1 MRIRPRHDGPPTFAL
16 VTGGGTAGHVQPAL
30 AVAEAL
36 VARGHEAATVRF
48 LGSRR
53 GMEGRLVPEAGFEVT
68 LLPGR
73 GIQRRLTLDN
83 LGAAC
88 GLAVAGV
95 LASALMIRRR
105 PRVVVTLGGYAGLPG
120 AAAAIL
126 LRVPLVVVSYDAVPG
141 ASNRLVARYA
151 RTCAVAYSGGS
162 LPNEVVTGAPVRSA
176 VLSADRT
183 ATGRLA
189 ARAALDVARRPA
201 AAGGGGRLARRPPP
215 QRGGPWPRQVVGVP
229 GRRDDLPR
237 RRRAEHRRPRTGRR
251 RARARPAACS
261 RGGPRLPS
269 RRLREADAGAA
280 CGQRPGCLPG
290 RRFDGGRA
298 GRHRDTERA
307 RTAARCSERPP
318 DPERRGVEPGRGCG
332 PARRRATARPSGSR
346 SSSSPCSPTPPVSS
360 PWQLPPLRSVIGTPP
375 TAWRSWSRPWQGRA
389 A

>member
-151 RTCAVAYSGGS
+151 RTCAVAFSGGS
-162 LPNEVVTGAPVRSA
+162 LPNQVVTGAPVRSA
-176 VLSADRT
+176 VLERRSHGDW
-183 ATGRLA
+183 ATRGPRRSRRRIRAGCCWRWRA
-189 ARAALDVARRPA
+189 ARSAPAASTRRP
-201 AAGGGGRLARRPPP
+201 LASP
-215 QRGGPWPRQVVGVP
+215 
-229 GRRDDLPR
+229 
-237 RRRAEHRRPRTGRR
+237 
-251 RARARPAACS
+251 S
-261 RGGPRLPS
+261 RG
-269 RRLREADAGAA
+269 
-280 CGQRPGCLPG
+280 RPG
-290 RRFDGGRA
+290 
-298 GRHRDTERA
+298 
-307 RTAARCSERPP
+307 
-318 DPERRGVEPGRGCG
+318 
-332 PARRRATARPSGSR
+332 AT
-346 SSSSPCSPTPPVSS
+346 
-360 PWQLPPLRSVIGTPP
+360 
-375 TAWRSWSRPWQGRA
+375 
-389 A
+389 